1 MRLALDRCAGV
12 QETRNDRGIDVGDIT
27 FKGRRAVH
35 HRHAG
40 DADIVLDGDRFA
52 FELAARRARNVS
64 LYVPGVERILLGARP
79 IPGRARIFDD
89 GNLVGHLIDDIVSGK
104 AAVHQRNELA
114 DAFLRHRHA
123 EALNDVRHLFDCW
136 ALYTHEFSPF
146 PVVFTPHVG
155 GLVAYSDKFIDEAMP
170 MQFAWF
176 SGMHDDAFLDD
187 EDSLGQSGDEVEILL
202 DKDDRQFALG
212 PKAEKRLRDLVD
224 DRRLNA
230 FGRFVQQKQPWVARE
245 AAGDCEQLLLATRE
259 RAARAVDQRLKAREG
274 FQRRSDRGV
283 FILWSPGCA
292 RPQVIAPAEA
302 RKDVPPLR
310 HMPQAAARTPIRLR
324 AGDVS
329 VFQHDPP
336 CGRRNVA
343 HQRTEERGLAHPVVA
358 KDADELPSRDTKTYA
373 PQDRDTAIT
382 GSEVAD
388 LQHHAAGFFP
398 R

>member
-12 QETRNDRGIDVGDIT
+12 QEMRNDRGVEVGDIA
-27 FKGRRAVH
+27 FERRGAIH
-35 HRHAG
+35 HWHAS
-40 DADIVLDGDRFA
+40 DADIVLDSDRLPL
-52 FELAARRARNVS
+52 ELAARCALDIG

-79 IPGRARIFDD
+79 IPGRAWIFDD
-89 GNLVGHLIDDIVSGK
+89 GNLVRHLIDDIVSGK

-114 DAFLRHRHA
+114 DAFLRHGHA
-123 EALNDVRHLFDCW
+123 EALDDVRHLFDRW
-136 ALYTHEFSPF
+136 ALYAHELSPVA
-146 PVVFTPHVG
+146 VVFTPHVAR
-155 GLVAYSDKFIDEAMP
+155 LVAYADKFIDQAMS
-170 MQFAWF
+170 MQFARLG
-176 SGMHDDAFLDD
+176 GMHDDAFLDD

-202 DKDDRQFALG
+202 DKDDRQSALR

-224 DRRLNA
+224 DRGLNA
-230 FGRFVQQKQPWVARE
+230 FGRFVQQEQPWIARE

-283 FILWSPGCA
+283 FILWSPDCA
-292 RPQVIAPAEA
+292 HPQVIAHAEA

-310 HMPQAAARTPIRLR
+310 HIPHAGARTPIRLR

-388 LQHHAAGFFP
+388 LQHHAAAFFP